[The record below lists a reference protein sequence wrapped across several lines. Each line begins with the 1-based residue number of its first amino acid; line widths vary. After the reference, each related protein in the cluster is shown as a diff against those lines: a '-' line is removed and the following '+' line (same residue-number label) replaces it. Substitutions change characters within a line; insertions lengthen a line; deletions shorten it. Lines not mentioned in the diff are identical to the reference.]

1 MASRDARRRSAGLV
15 LPMVER
21 FSHIVLTRPAVTL
34 LSALLLCVVAL
45 FVASHLTFDT
55 RFSALLPEDTPEL
68 IEVNE
73 LQEKAGGTMELII
86 AVSGGDHA
94 RKLRFAREVVKQLKT
109 RPWIRRADA
118 EFPVDFFLDRRLLLL
133 SEKTLQELHEAIETE
148 IERAKARANPLYV
161 DLEGDDGAKP
171 WSEVD
176 RRDTLSRGDLLKR
189 TYTSPDGKYL
199 FIRVIPMGTS
209 YNMAAGKKVLGKIKA
224 TVAAVGPKEHG
235 VQVRYAGGLEL
246 NQEQHSRM
254 MVDLKRASIIAL
266 VLILL
271 LMTIHVRRLS
281 APFVLV
287 VPLVTGVATTLAI
300 TAVTIGQL
308 NLVSGFLVSALFGLG
323 IDFEIHL
330 YLRYLEKLERSRDRL
345 AAMHQAIV
353 KTMPACITAGA
364 TTAAAF
370 FAMAISDFR
379 GYREY
384 GLIAGLGVLVTL
396 VVTFVALPPLA
407 LLIDRRGKPHR
418 PTGRLRVLSRGLAW
432 PMVGLGTVLFVL
444 AVWVA
449 PRVRWYN
456 DFSKLRG
463 ISDKVEFSR
472 YVGDQ
477 IGGDFS
483 PAAIYV
489 ESLEQARQVEA
500 YLKPLTDNPT
510 SWVKHYVSLATLVPG
525 NLERK
530 RPILREIERNLR
542 EVREK
547 GELKPE
553 DRGRVE
559 DALKLARV
567 KPWTVKDVPKVFRD
581 QFLTVDGEGQ
591 FVIVWP
597 RYHTDVDR
605 DVIAWASVLERIR
618 SGLRERGIPAKV
630 IEENR
635 VAARVLVEMRA
646 DAPYVLT
653 AAGVAVLLFL
663 ILDFRTPRLVLMV
676 GGTLVVGIAWMLG
689 MMYLWGI
696 DINVFNQAVLATIIG
711 VGIDNVVHI
720 QHRYIEEGP
729 GSITMVVSTTGSAA
743 FLASATT
750 AIGFGAAITARHLG
764 IQSLGWLSII
774 GLTCTFVASTIFFP
788 AVLRLVEG
796 GHGAHRSSGAGVS

>member
-15 LPMVER
+15 LPFVER
-21 FSHIVLTRPAVTL
+21 FAHIVLARPGVTL
-34 LSALLLCVVAL
+34 ATVLALCVVAI

-55 RFSALLPEDTPEL
+55 RFSALLPDDTPEL
-68 IEVNE
+68 VEVNE
-73 LQEKAGGTMELII
+73 LQEKAGGTMELIV
-86 AVSGGDHA
+86 AVGGGDHA
-94 RKLRFAREVVKQLKT
+94 RKLRFARAVVKQLKT
-109 RPWIRRADA
+109 KPWIRRADA

-133 SEKTLQELHEAIETE
+133 SVKALRDLHEAIETE

-161 DLEGDDGAKP
+161 DLEGEGGPKP
-171 WSEVD
+171 WAEVD
-176 RRDTLSRGDLLKR
+176 ERRTLSRGDLLKR
-189 TYTSPDGKYL
+189 TYTTPDGKYL

-209 YNMAAGKKVLGKIKA
+209 YNMAAGKKVLSDIKA
-224 TVAAVGPKEHG
+224 TVAAAGPKRHG
-235 VQVRYAGGLEL
+235 VHVRYAGGLEL
-246 NQEQHSRM
+246 NQEQHARM
-254 MVDLKRASIIAL
+254 MTDLKRASIIAL
-266 VLILL
+266 ALILL

-287 VPLVTGVATTLAI
+287 VPLVTGVTTTLAI

-345 AAMHQAIV
+345 AAMHQAIL
-353 KTMPACITAGA
+353 KTMPACLTAAA

-384 GLIAGLGVLVTL
+384 GLIAGMGVLVTL
-396 VVTFVALPPLA
+396 VVTFIALPPLA
-407 LLIDRRGKPHR
+407 LLIDRRGRPHR
-418 PTGRLRVLSRGLAW
+418 PTGRLRVLSRRLAW
-432 PMVGLGTVLFVL
+432 PMVALGTVLFIL
-444 AVWVA
+444 ALWVA
-449 PRVRWYN
+449 PKVRWYN

-489 ESLEQARQVEA
+489 ENLAQARQVEA
-500 YLKPLTDNPT
+500 HLKPLAANPT
-510 SWVKHYVSLATLVPG
+510 SWVKHYLSLATLVPSE
-525 NLERK
+525 LERK

-542 EVREK
+542 EVLETGK
-547 GELKPE
+547 LKPD
-553 DRGRVE
+553 DRKRVE

-567 KPWTVKDVPKVFRD
+567 RPWRVKDIPKVFRD
-581 QFLTVDGEGQ
+581 QFQTVDNKGQ

-605 DVIAWASVLERIR
+605 DVVAWAGVLERIR
-618 SGLRERGIPAKV
+618 HGLRDRGIPAKV

-635 VAARVLVEMRA
+635 IAARVLVQMRA
-646 DAPYVLT
+646 DAPSVLT

-663 ILDFRTPRLVLMV
+663 ILDFRTPRLVTMV
-676 GGTLVVGIAWMLG
+676 AGTLGVGIAWMLG
-689 MMYLWGI
+689 MMYLWNI

-711 VGIDNVVHI
+711 VGIDNAVHI

-729 GSITMVVSTTGSAA
+729 GSITKVVSTTGSAA

-750 AIGFGAAITARHLG
+750 AIGFGAAVTAHHMG
-764 IQSLGWLSII
+764 IRSLGWLSII
-774 GLTCTFVASTIFFP
+774 GLTCTFVASTIYFP
-788 AVLRLVEG
+788 AVLRLLEG
-796 GHGAHRSSGAGVS
+796 RRGREKA